1 MKAFVAL
8 IGGAL
13 LAGLMLSFLKTPT
26 SNYLANAGLPVL
38 LLGFG
43 VISFRILSMLIR
55 KKRSLHQL
63 GKDLFIAGVFLTLV
77 GVLIS
82 AGGKQ
87 TSQFSSLTSGSSINA
102 MGAQIQFQ
110 NFTVYQGTG
119 NIQLQ
124 DGLYPQKSALEIDLT
139 LNNSGTL
146 YDSSIWVELY
156 PAYGIFSKPT
166 IIRTATGDLYLHIE
180 ETDSISNCL
189 TNSLFNQSSPP
200 EDFGFTVETL
210 PLINILWIGVGMMAV
225 GTTILLTAEF
235 VTSKPK
241 N

>member
-1 MKAFVAL
+1 M
-8 IGGAL
+8 
-13 LAGLMLSFLKTPT
+13 
-26 SNYLANAGLPVL
+26 
-38 LLGFG
+38 
-43 VISFRILSMLIR
+43 

-63 GKDLFIAGVFLTLV
+63 GKALFIAGVFLTLV

-166 IIRTATGDLYLHIE
+166 IIRTATGDMYLHIE
-180 ETDSISNCL
+180 ESDSISNCL

-200 EDFGFTVETL
+200 EDFDFTVETL
-210 PLINILWIGVGMMAV
+210 PLINILWIGVGAMAV
-225 GTTILLTAEF
+225 GTSILLTAEF
-235 VTSKPK
+235 VTSKSK